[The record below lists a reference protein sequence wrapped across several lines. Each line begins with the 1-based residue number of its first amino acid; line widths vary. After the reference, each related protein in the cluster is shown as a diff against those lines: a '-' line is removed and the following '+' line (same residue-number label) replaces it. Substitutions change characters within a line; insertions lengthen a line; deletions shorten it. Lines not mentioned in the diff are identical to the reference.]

1 MALLQRFSLVILLF
15 TLVAC
20 GGSEGSFTNTDT
32 DTDTDIDTDEITI
45 SLSIS
50 NTTVT
55 GTQPVEVSAE
65 VLQGETPIAN
75 RAVSFTSTL
84 GAFSPASGTELT
96 NENGIATI
104 TLTAG
109 TVRGAGEI
117 FASLSTGETTLDPL
131 GFQTQGDDVGVVGD
145 INISVSLVDSDGNS
159 TSTITSSKPGKAIAT
174 VNGITSP
181 VIVEFTSTLGEIP
194 VATAITNDS
203 FQASVDVFA
212 GDSLG
217 AGSITATVTSGE
229 TGEALFVIGS
239 STVSI
244 GSGTPFSEGV
254 ADVSLAQISA
264 GGTSV
269 ISVSVIDDQ
278 GDLYTEAVEV
288 NFSSSCSN
296 QSLATLSTPITTSNG
311 TATSTY
317 LATGCTGD
325 DPINVTANAGG
336 INLSAS
342 ASINVL
348 AADIGSIEF
357 VSATPENI
365 GILGAG
371 IVGGSENATVI
382 FKVKDTD
389 GNPYN
394 NRIVNF
400 ALNTDVGGI
409 TLSQDQATT
418 NVDGFVQT
426 VVNSGTVPTTI
437 RVTAATET
445 LTGKIIFSQS
455 SLLVIST
462 GLPDQDSFSIA
473 RGQANPEAWN
483 TDGIEVPVTVRMA
496 DAFNNPVPDGTAV
509 SFTTEG
515 GSIESSCQTDNGEC
529 SVMWRSQ
536 NPRPAGIQLTSAF
549 CTLEQDNDPTTFCAR
564 EPLSN
569 GKNYLG
575 QEYGGRATILA
586 TAIGEESF
594 PDKNGNGRFDESEYA
609 LFLGLNVSD
618 EPYDLKEAFVDHNE
632 DGFYNPEES
641 NIAAE
646 IGGELEEFSDFNNNL
661 VFDTEDGIYNGILCG
676 FNDLSD
682 PETEIA
688 NQHCSNPDDEP
699 DPTKKSEKVSTNV
712 RGSTVIVM
720 SGNTP
725 YITLTATND
734 AVADIIDNPDYE
746 PETID
751 NPDYVDG
758 GTEPETIANP
768 DYLGAPETIANPNLN
783 SEDTNLYIAGEST
796 GTVSIVVADL
806 HNQPMPAGTIV
817 SFNASVGSV
826 VGTSSFTW
834 PSDASNGGSVFAVA
848 IKGAAEANSGI
859 LEINVTTPLGL
870 TTVLSPVSIVIQ

>member
-20 GGSEGSFTNTDT
+20 GGSEGGFTNTDT
-32 DTDTDIDTDEITI
+32 DADTDTDIDPITI

-50 NTTVT
+50 NNTVT
-55 GTQPVEVSAE
+55 GAQPVEVSAE
-65 VLQGETPIAN
+65 VLQGEIPVVD
-75 RAVSFTSTL
+75 RAVTFTSTL
-84 GAFSPASGTELT
+84 GAFSPTSGTALT
-96 NENGIATI
+96 GTDGIARI

-109 TVRGAGEI
+109 TLRGAGEI
-117 FASLSTGETTLDPL
+117 SASISSGETSSAPL
-131 GFQTQGDDVGVVGD
+131 GFASQGDDIGVVGD
-145 INISVSLVDSDGNS
+145 INVTVMLVDSDGNP
-159 TSTITSSKPGKAIAT
+159 TATITSSKPGRAIAT
-174 VNGITSP
+174 VNGISAP
-181 VIVEFTSTLGEIP
+181 ILVEFSSTIGEIP

-217 AGSITATVTSGE
+217 AGSLTATVTSGE
-229 TGEALFVIGS
+229 TGEVLFVIGS
-239 STVSI
+239 STVI
-244 GSGTPFSEGV
+244 MGSGTPFTEGV

-269 ISVSVIDDQ
+269 ISVSILDDQ
-278 GDLYTEAVEV
+278 DNLFTEPVEV
-288 NFSSSCSN
+288 NFSSSCSS
-296 QSLATLSTPITTSNG
+296 QSLATISSPITTSNG
-311 TATSTY
+311 IATSTY

-357 VSATPENI
+357 VSASPEDI

-371 IVGGSENATVI
+371 IVSGSESSTVI
-382 FKVKDTD
+382 FRVKDTD

-418 NVDGFVQT
+418 NAEGFVQT

-445 LTGKIIFSQS
+445 LSGKIIFSQS
-455 SLLVIST
+455 SLLVVST
-462 GLPDQDSFSIA
+462 GLPDQDSFSLS
-473 RGQANPEAWN
+473 RGVANPEAWDV
-483 TDGIEVPVTVRMA
+483 DGVEVPVTIRMA

-509 SFTTEG
+509 TFTTEG
-515 GSIESSCQTDNGEC
+515 GSIESSCQTDNGAC

-536 NPRPAGIQLTSAF
+536 QPRPAGRLLTPLPNGF
-549 CTLEQDNDPTTFCAR
+549 CTLADDNDASTFCAR
-564 EPLSN
+564 LPLDN

-575 QEYGGRATILA
+575 QEYGGRVTVLA

-594 PDKNGNGRFDESEYA
+594 PDKNGNGRFDESEYT

-632 DGFYNPEES
+632 DRFYNPEES
-641 NIAAE
+641 NTITEA
-646 IGGELEEFSDFNNNL
+646 GGELEEFADFNRNG
-661 VFDTEDGIYNGILCG
+661 VFDLADGVYNGVLCG
-676 FNDLSD
+676 LNDESD
-682 PETEIA
+682 PGTDVV
-688 NQHCSNPDDEP
+688 NQYCANPDDEP

-712 RGSTVIVM
+712 RNSVVIVM
-720 SGNTP
+720 SGNQP

-734 AVADIIDNPDYE
+734 AIDETIPNPDFVE
-746 PETID
+746 
-751 NPDYVDG
+751 G
-758 GTEPETIANP
+758 GTEPETIPNP
-768 DYLGAPETIANPNLN
+768 SFFTNTN
-783 SEDTNLYIAGEST
+783 SQDTNLYITGENT
-796 GTVSIVVADL
+796 GAVSVIIADL

-817 SFNASVGSV
+817 SFSAIGAGSI

-834 PSDASNGGSVFAVA
+834 PSESSNGGSSFSVAV
-848 IKGAAEANSGI
+848 KGESEPAGGSV
-859 LEINVTTPLGL
+859 EITVTTPLGVS
-870 TTVLSPVSIVIQ
+870 TVLQPVGIIIE